1 MFLNKSSD
9 AQTAKKNLLANSSL
23 GIEYV
28 LAGDE
33 VTAAGFGDPSVS
45 SPFFSLCSW
54 YYYDAQVTSNIQVRE
69 SRKLILTLSLTLGSP
84 IL

>member
-45 SPFFSLCSW
+45 SNPFFSLCSW
-54 YYYDAQVTSNIQVRE
+54 YYCDAQVTSNVKSE
-69 SRKLILTLSLTLGSP
+69 SNASLVSLP
-84 IL
+84 A

>member
-1 MFLNKSSD
+1 MFLEKSSD

-33 VTAAGFGDPSVS
+33 VTAAGFGDPFVS
-45 SPFFSLCSW
+45 LSAL
-54 YYYDAQVTSNIQVRE
+54 IQRE
-69 SRKLILTLSLTLGSP
+69 
-84 IL
+84 